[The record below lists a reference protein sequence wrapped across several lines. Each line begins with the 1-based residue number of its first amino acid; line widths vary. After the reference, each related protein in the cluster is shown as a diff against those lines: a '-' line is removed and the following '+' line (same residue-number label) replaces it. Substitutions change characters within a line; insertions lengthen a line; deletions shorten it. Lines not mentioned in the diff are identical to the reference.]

1 MHSIK
6 KYRLQSK
13 TLIYGLDKI
22 FDEVNSL
29 NVNKIITQ
37 EVDLNSIWWEVSK
50 IIDISNNGLRKIT
63 KELNEL
69 SEEEYEDWG
78 YKIQDEADELNNTI
92 DWKGMS
98 IQSLLDGLGRLSD
111 MAEEENLFKYFNK

>member
-22 FDEVNSL
+22 FDKVNSL
-29 NVNKIITQ
+29 NVNQIITQ
-37 EVDLNSIWWEVSK
+37 EVDLNSIWWEVNK

-78 YKIQDEADELNNTI
+78 YKIQDEADELNHTI

-111 MAEEENLFKYFNK
+111 LAEEENLFKYFNQ

>member
-22 FDEVNSL
+22 FDKVNSL
-29 NVNKIITQ
+29 NVNQIITQ
-37 EVDLNSIWWEVSK
+37 EVDLNSIWWEVNK

-69 SEEEYEDWG
+69 SEEEYDDWG

-111 MAEEENLFKYFNK
+111 MAEEENLFKYFNQ